1 MATAASLSLMK
12 SGDLIKKEPLDYGGF
27 GEVYLCYHKTLG
39 QVVLKTVYTGPP
51 RNGRQKQSLLDEG
64 SLMSRLSHQRVVKLL
79 GVILEDGDYSLVME
93 LIPKGNLLTMLETV
107 TGEIY
112 MKLHTF
118 LSVQNVQKRIDCVKT
133 GLALVHPFKKIADLG
148 LATSQMWSKLTKEES
163 RRQSRLGK
171 KSCARAAGTLVNEN
185 AVSVSSDARSED
197 QICHCVCQG
206 ERPDEALI
214 PRDTPRDIVELMKT
228 CWNEDPRDR
237 PTFKDSYAIF
247 VPFYQE
253 KLAANVKADLE
264 SLMVSV
270 FFGLN
275 SNKLFPSLDS
285 PGPLRSSD
293 IGPVE
298 ASIEDLSFRTPEESL
313 LEVDAA
319 PPSSPNLELKLAQ
332 EYNYHKYGSRIVDQP
347 DASLY
352 NPLPQQPA
360 SSRWAGEASSVKS
373 WTKPAAYPNPNP
385 EEELHPRPASSFEGL
400 HRPDLASQLSVPYS
414 DYDRLQ
420 HPLYNR
426 IKSCP
431 DGASPAA
438 ESFMLDS
445 QPGLR
450 FSPVVCP
457 PSDSGWPVAISN
469 ASAIQIGSYNT
480 MNLRV
485 SDNSS
490 LSSLSAGSINRTRYN
505 ELLMTYG
512 KTHSVSDLV
521 SCYLI
526 KYALICIHFQN
537 KNLNTELSNLLT
549 CLIFLTY

>member
-133 GLALVHPFKKIADLG
+133 GLALVHPFKKVKQSSLADEIIADLG

-171 KSCARAAGTLVNEN
+171 KSY
-185 AVSVSSDARSED
+185 ARSED

-237 PTFKDSYAIF
+237 PTFKGEAGS
-247 VPFYQE
+247 
-253 KLAANVKADLE
+253 KCK
-264 SLMVSV
+264 SR
-270 FFGLN
+270 FG
-275 SNKLFPSLDS
+275 KDS

-505 ELLMTYG
+505 ELLMTYEEY
-512 KTHSVSDLV
+512 TV
-521 SCYLI
+521 
-526 KYALICIHFQN
+526 
-537 KNLNTELSNLLT
+537 TENHLEVVRHN
-549 CLIFLTY
+549 